1 MKTKTTIQAGA
12 SSGMASGE
20 RTYEPIRCVK

>member
-1 MKTKTTIQAGA
+1 MKAKTTIQAGA

-20 RTYEPIRCVK
+20 RTYEPVRCLK